1 MALKLEG
8 KQVIVA
14 EVNEAA
20 KSALSAV
27 VANARGVEVTKMTE
41 LRKKARE
48 AGVTVRTVR
57 NTLLRR
63 AVKDTDFEVLTDTFT
78 GPTIVAFSNEHPG
91 AAARIFRDFA
101 KDNKLFEI
109 KGAAFNKEFISAAN
123 IDVLASLPTLE
134 EALAR
139 LAGTMKEAAAGKLA
153 RTLKAVADKKE
164 AEAA

>member
-20 KSALSAV
+20 KGALSAV

-41 LRKKARE
+41 LRKQARA
-48 AGVTVRTVR
+48 AGVSIRTVR

-78 GPTIVAFSNEHPG
+78 GPSIVAFSNEHPG
-91 AAARIFRDFA
+91 AAARLFRDFA
-101 KDNKLFEI
+101 KVNQKFEI
-109 KGAAFNKEFISAAN
+109 KGAAFNGEFIKPES

-139 LAGTMKEAAAGKLA
+139 LAGTLKEAAAGKLV
-153 RTLKAVADKKE
+153 RTIKAVADAKE
-164 AEAA
+164 AA